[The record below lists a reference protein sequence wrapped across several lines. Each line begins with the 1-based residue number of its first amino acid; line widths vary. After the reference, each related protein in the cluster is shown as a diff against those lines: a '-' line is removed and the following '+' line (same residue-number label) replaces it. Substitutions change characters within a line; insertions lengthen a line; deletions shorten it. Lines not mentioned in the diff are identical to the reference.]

1 MDFDVAVIGLGAMG
15 SAILYQLSKLG
26 VRCVGIDRHD
36 PPHAMGSSHGD
47 TRITRQAVG
56 EGEDY
61 VPFVKASH
69 AIWRELERETG
80 EPLLTE
86 CGTLIVATAGGETWH
101 HGKPAFVERTRLAA
115 ERFAIP
121 HEMLDASVLHARYP
135 HLIGLRGDEIGYF
148 EPGGG
153 YVRPEACI
161 AAQITM
167 ARRNGAEVRTETIVR
182 SIRPVFGGSE
192 IETDRGTMTAEKVV
206 VAAGAWIPGL
216 LGDGFPPILSVS
228 RQVLHWFEMEDT
240 APPATD
246 WPVTIWMHGAGEED
260 YLYSFP
266 SQEGEH
272 TLKVAT
278 EQYSVTTDIETM
290 SREVTA
296 GESAVMF
303 DTHVKGRLA
312 GVSPRVAKA
321 ASCVYSTTPDR
332 GFVLDH
338 LPTAPGTF
346 VVSACSGHGF
356 KHSAGIG
363 LAVAG
368 AVAGR
373 SADFDLSAFSIAR
386 FG

>member
-26 VRCVGIDRHD
+26 VRCIGIDRHD

-56 EGEDY
+56 EGEAY
-61 VPFVKASH
+61 VPFVQASH
-69 AIWRELERETG
+69 RIWRELERETG
-80 EPLLTE
+80 DTLLTE
-86 CGTLIVATAGGETWH
+86 CGTLIVASAGGEAWH
-101 HGKPAFVERTRLAA
+101 HGQPAFVERTRLAA

-121 HEMLDASVLHARYP
+121 HEMLDADAIRARFP
-135 HLIGLRGDEIGYF
+135 HMIGLRGDEIGYF

-153 YVRPEACI
+153 FVRPEACI
-161 AAQITM
+161 AAQIAM
-167 ARRNGAEVRTETIVR
+167 ARQNGAEVRTDTIVR
-182 SIRPVFGGSE
+182 SILPVAGGSA
-192 IETDRGTMTAEKVV
+192 IETASGTMTAETVV

-216 LGDGFPPILSVS
+216 LGGSFPPILSVS
-228 RQVLHWFEMEDT
+228 RQVLHWFEMEDA
-240 APPATD
+240 APAAAD

-266 SQEGEH
+266 SQDGEH

-278 EQYSVTTDIETM
+278 EQYRETCAIEDM
-290 SREVTA
+290 RREVTA
-296 GESAVMF
+296 AESAVMYE
-303 DTHVKGRLA
+303 THVKGRLA

-332 GFVLDH
+332 GFVLDR
-338 LPTAPGTF
+338 LPEAPGTF

-368 AVAGR
+368 AIAGR
-373 SADFDLSAFSIAR
+373 PAEFDLSAFSIAR